1 MSSPDAVFRSLQAV
15 VLIFFLLMDPSL
27 IVFNTGA
34 WQHQYQL
41 IITDT
46 STLHAKASDNLLHC
60 PSSRSLFP
68 PPASVSL
75 CAPPFGVRG
84 PHDGFPSS
92 E

>member
-15 VLIFFLLMDPSL
+15 VLIFFLLMDSSL
-27 IVFNTGA
+27 IDFNTGA
-34 WQHQYQL
+34 LQRQYQL

-46 STLHAKASDNLLHC
+46 STLHAKAFDNLLHC

-75 CAPPFGVRG
+75 CAPPFEVRG

-92 E
+92 